1 MKRTKIKW
9 ILIIAFAAIVFTV
22 CICLFINMNMIDRQP
37 DKAFKKC
44 FGFSLPEGAEIVS
57 YDVQKEKKQGK
68 PIYAFELVF
77 PEEQYEQL
85 RKGID
90 SFAYKLHDKIKYRL
104 SDNPWEEEKDDFF
117 DNAYIFGRWSKDLWK
132 EKHPTGIIFYASTY
146 NDVGYSADKGIH
158 RTYIMFAKGKD
169 GLFRMYAFTT

>member
-9 ILIIAFAAIVFTV
+9 ILIIASAAIVFTV

-90 SFAYKLHDKIKYRL
+90 SFADK
-104 SDNPWEEEKDDFF
+104 
-117 DNAYIFGRWSKDLWK
+117 
-132 EKHPTGIIFYASTY
+132 
-146 NDVGYSADKGIH
+146 
-158 RTYIMFAKGKD
+158 
-169 GLFRMYAFTT
+169 

>member
-9 ILIIAFAAIVFTV
+9 VLIIASAAIVFAA
-22 CICLFINMNMIDRQP
+22 CILILINMNMIDRQP

-44 FGFSLPEGAEIVS
+44 FGFSLPDGAEIVS
-57 YDVQKEKKQGK
+57 YDMKKPKGQGK

-104 SDNPWEEEKDDFF
+104 SDNPWEKEKDDFF

-132 EKHPTGIIFYASTY
+132 EKHPSEIIFYASTY

-158 RTYIMFAKGKD
+158 RTYIMFAKDKD
-169 GLFRMYAFTT
+169 